1 MRLRSVLDAVLLT
14 EQALSTVGLNGELAD
29 ISFPKWLTTV
39 TTVSNALVCSGHRKM
54 RKNNENLAMIL
65 TNRCR
70 EFACLYWVKVTMTAA
85 NARDGCRAFSEMS
98 PQREQNL
105 SQFFR
110 RINVIY
116 TTINAQTFV
125 RPPPV
130 LFETFDFNPSTME
143 LDTFTAAASPGNI
156 FLSPDVGFEF
166 WSRRSKTDSGSGP
179 GHQHLHYRRARPDS
193 DHILGL
199 KAPPNTPHECLSG
212 QLLSEHNTTTGRTAK
227 DSHLRRKQ
235 NATFVCPVPKCGE
248 AFTRSFNLRGQPVLS
263 VSRTNLLTGSLSLCG
278 PLAIT

>member
-1 MRLRSVLDAVLLT
+1 MRLRSVPDAVLLT

-29 ISFPKWLTTV
+29 ISLPKWLTTV

-54 RKNNENLAMIL
+54 NENLAMIL

-70 EFACLYWVKVTMTAA
+70 EFACLYWVKVRMTAA

-98 PQREQNL
+98 PQREQDL

-116 TTINAQTFV
+116 ATINAQTLV

-130 LFETFDFNPSTME
+130 LFETFDFNPSAME
-143 LDTFTAAASPGNI
+143 LDAFTAAASPGNS
-156 FLSPDVGFEF
+156 FLSPDVGS
-166 WSRRSKTDSGSGP
+166 WSRRSKTDFGLGP
-179 GHQHLHYRRARPDS
+179 KRQHLHYRRARPDS

-199 KAPPNTPHECLSG
+199 KVPPNTPHEYLSG
-212 QLLSEHNTTTGRTAK
+212 QLLSEHNTTTSRTAEARQR
-227 DSHLRRKQ
+227 RRKQ
-235 NATFVCPVPKCGE
+235 EATLVCPVPKCG
-248 AFTRSFNLRGQPVLS
+248 ATFTRSFNLRGQ
-263 VSRTNLLTGSLSLCG
+263 SLSF
-278 PLAIT
+278 PFRARIY

>member
-1 MRLRSVLDAVLLT
+1 MRLRSVPDAVLLT

-29 ISFPKWLTTV
+29 ISLPKWLTTV

-116 TTINAQTFV
+116 TTINAQTLV

-130 LFETFDFNPSTME
+130 LFETFDFNPSAME
-143 LDTFTAAASPGNI
+143 LDAFTAAASPGHS
-156 FLSPDVGFEF
+156 FLSPDVSS
-166 WSRRSKTDSGSGP
+166 WSRRSKTDSGLGP
-179 GHQHLHYRRARPDS
+179 KHQHLPHRRAKS
-193 DHILGL
+193 ASGHILGL
-199 KAPPNTPHECLSG
+199 KAPPNTLHEYLSS
-212 QLLSEHNTTTGRTAK
+212 QFLSEHDTTAGRAAK
-227 DSHLRRKQ
+227 ASQRRRKQ
-235 NATFVCPVPKCGE
+235 EATFVCPVPKCG
-248 AFTRSFNLRGQPVLS
+248 AIFTRSFNLRGQSVFS
-263 VSRTNLLTGSLSLCG
+263 VSRTNLLTGSLSLCR